1 MANETGG
8 RADKFGNK
16 FEKNCIINYY
26 IDVVREKIKYCSF
39 EKIGDD
45 EKGTDIIIEDFK
57 NVKTLIQCKERNID
71 INSWSLSKLSSK
83 DILKNWLFHL
93 NRDESYLVGLQTP
106 LSSVQLEDLIKCAK
120 NTDTPDNFYTKQVKS
135 SKQREKDFN
144 IFCSSMNLKLND
156 DYNSLEADKNI
167 IKAIDYLRRIKIIQT
182 ADENLKEEIITKI
195 ESFFLT
201 DENIVYNTFLD
212 LIENGNIM
220 AKNVDRNYLFKIF
233 EKNNIT
239 LRTLENDKLSL
250 PNIDRLN
257 KQFKNQY
264 VFINNELIFREEI
277 ADSIK
282 EIQNGKSLIICGTAG
297 IGKSSCIKGIIDYLE
312 KEDILYLAIKLDIK
326 TPKENEKNWSK
337 MLGFE
342 FCISD
347 CLDKFSNGKKTVLI
361 FDQLDA
367 LRWTQ
372 SHSRDAIDV
381 CQEIIDK
388 INRLNEVRENKISI
402 IFTCRTYDLETDTS
416 IKYLLKDTS
425 QANSKGIQW
434 KRIILK
440 PLDETILENIIGE
453 NWILYNYKLKSLLK
467 IPSNLFIWTNIN
479 KNNMDFNIYS
489 TGMLIEKWW
498 EQIEKDFFNKNITS
512 TDLKGCINNII
523 KKMVFSNKNSVLKSR
538 LDIDINTLNYL
549 CSQHFIVNN
558 DEVIMFAHQSILDYY
573 IAKDMVNEY
582 CSGTSIIEIIGDKS
596 KQIPSKRYQFQM
608 FLEEI
613 NIFDGSQAFIEV
625 IRSVLES
632 NQIRSYLKF
641 VCYEVLS
648 QIDHIDDNIFNYV
661 SNNLNDNM
669 VNTVLKGHI
678 SYISKFIEKGV
689 FDKWIY
695 DDNKLKLVS
704 NLLKSVYTNFTDIEI
719 EFIKNSIGVSK
730 KIDLELYNSLD
741 YEIEDEDQ
749 RIFDIR
755 LQLYKKYP
763 ELYNLYV
770 DVSKVLLKNEKRVID
785 ILEYLIKYQV
795 PDNNRIYCNF
805 NVEDYKTLLFQE
817 DEYIIDKLLPLLS
830 KEKYNEIR
838 LHDWENN
845 RFNNANI
852 RRIIINVIKK
862 ANSNLIKKDVS
873 KFYEKYKEYF
883 NKGYLLHN
891 EIILAGFLEMTN
903 KYANEILLYVFSN
916 IENNAFEYTSGNIQK
931 ITYTKQILKKFISY
945 LSIEEIS
952 KIEQYIVEYK
962 PCDII
967 ESYKYK
973 NHINKNSGYQEK
985 CYISFYG
992 DFQLELL
999 KEFPQEM
1006 LNIKTLNFL
1015 NVLKRKFYHEKSLKY
1030 NNNFMKSGNVI
1041 SVLSGKVISDKQWI
1055 RLFSK
1060 KRSNNN
1066 GYHEIFEKGI
1076 FISSELNDLLSSFS
1090 DNVKQNPNRFINIAL
1105 QNKNNILKEYI
1116 LNLYSALAYSDN
1128 LNSVSNELIENVLF
1142 SFPIEDEYE
1151 RSAYFCRIIAK
1162 KKDTKWS
1169 ENVIK
1174 TLKNIYNLIKNDKIR
1189 NERLIRQNE
1198 EDDTDIVTIAL
1209 NSAIGDFSEALENL
1223 LWTEKSL
1230 FSDFKSIIMDMI
1242 ESTKNITNYC
1252 CINILKPCLNIDKEW
1267 SIKKIIQLCKSNH
1280 IVLYNYDIRNILN
1293 WCYCNDLNC
1302 RTNIQDIIENINK
1315 YRDGEF
1321 KKNIGHLVVDL
1332 YILYDYKS
1340 KHLHSIGNNKLLY
1353 EGITEMLI
1361 CYYQNNKYKVKP
1373 LLLEINRVDDTY
1385 NHFIGRIFYDNL
1397 IDIKED
1403 KDFLIQLVT
1412 SPYTKNIV
1420 SPFLHYINEN
1430 NINLIE
1436 FKQPIILLSKNT
1448 LEHDTDSYD
1457 SEYNINE
1464 LIKTVIKLYDE
1475 VSNKSNENDTKESC
1489 MDIWDL
1495 MFENGIGNI
1504 REISKNIINI

>member
-8 RADKFGNK
+8 RADKYGNK
-16 FEKNCIINYY
+16 YEKNCIINYY

-57 NVKTLIQCKERNID
+57 NVKTLIQCKERNVD
-71 INSWSLSKLSSK
+71 ANSWSLSKLSSK
-83 DILKNWLFHL
+83 KILDNWLFHL
-93 NRDESYLVGLQTP
+93 NRDKSYLVGLQTP
-106 LSSVQLEDLIKCAK
+106 LSSIQLEDLIKCAR
-120 NTDTPDNFYTKQVKS
+120 NTDSPDNFYANQIKS

-144 IFCSSMNLKLND
+144 TFCSLMSLKLND
-156 DYNSLEADKNI
+156 DYNSLKTDKSI
-167 IKAIDYLRRIKIIQT
+167 IQAINYLRRIKIIQT
-182 ADENLKEEIITKI
+182 ADENLKDEILTKI
-195 ESFFLT
+195 ETFFLT
-201 DENIVYNTFLD
+201 DENIVYNTLLD
-212 LIENGNIM
+212 LIENGNAL
-220 AKNVDRNYLFKIF
+220 AKNIDRNYLFKVF
-233 EKNNIT
+233 EKNNII

-250 PNIDRLN
+250 PNIEKLN

-264 VFINNELIFREEI
+264 VLINNELIFRNEI
-277 ADSIK
+277 SDAIK
-282 EIQNGKSLIICGTAG
+282 ELQYGNSLIVHGPAG

-312 KEDILYLAIKLDIK
+312 KENILYLAIKLDIK

-347 CLDKFSNGKKTVLI
+347 CLDKFSNGKKAVLI

-372 SHSRDAIDV
+372 SHSRDAIEV

-388 INRLNEVRENKISI
+388 INRLNKVRKNKISI

-425 QANSKGIQW
+425 QSDTKDLQW
-434 KRIILK
+434 KRIMLK
-440 PLDETILENIIGE
+440 PLDETILKNIIGE
-453 NWILYNYKLKSLLK
+453 NWNLYNYKLKSLLK

-489 TGMLIEKWW
+489 TGMLIEKWL
-498 EQIEKDFFNKNITS
+498 EQIEQDSFNKNISS
-512 TDLKGCINNII
+512 TDLNNSINNIV
-523 KKMVFSNKNSVLKSR
+523 KKMVFFNRNSIPKTR
-538 LDIDINTLNYL
+538 LNIDINILNYL
-549 CSQHFIVNN
+549 CSQHFIINN
-558 DEVIMFAHQSILDYY
+558 DEIIIFAHQSILDYY
-573 IAKDMVNEY
+573 IVKDMINEY
-582 CSGTSIIEIIGDKS
+582 SSGTSIIEIIGDKS
-596 KQIPSKRYQFQM
+596 KQIPSKRYQLQM

-613 NIFDGSQAFIEV
+613 NIFDGPQVFIEV
-625 IRSVLES
+625 IRSILES
-632 NQIRSYLKF
+632 KQIRSYLKF

-648 QIDHIDDNIFNYV
+648 QINCIDDNIFNYV
-661 SNNLNDNM
+661 SNNLNDNII
-669 VNTVLKGHI
+669 NTVLKGHI

-695 DDNKLKLVS
+695 DDNKIKLVS
-704 NLLKSVYTNFTDIEI
+704 NLLKSVCTNFSDIEI
-719 EFIKNSIGVSK
+719 AFIKDNIGVSK
-730 KIDLELYNSLD
+730 EIDLELYNSLD
-741 YEIEDEDQ
+741 YEIDDEDQ

-755 LQLYKKYP
+755 IQLYKNYP
-763 ELYNLYV
+763 ELYNLYIN
-770 DVSKVLLKNEKRVID
+770 VSKVLLKNEKKVID
-785 ILEYLIKYQV
+785 IFEYLVKYHV
-795 PDNNRIYCNF
+795 PENNKIYCDF
-805 NVEDYKTLLFQE
+805 NVEDYKTLVFQE

-830 KEKYNEIR
+830 KEKYNKIR

-845 RFNNANI
+845 RFNNSNI

-862 ANSNLIKKDVS
+862 ANYNLIKKDVS

-891 EIILAGFLEMTN
+891 EIILATFLEMP
-903 KYANEILLYVFSN
+903 KQHANEILSYIFSN
-916 IENNAFEYTSGNIQK
+916 IENNAFEYTSGNVQT

-945 LSIEEIS
+945 LSIEEIA
-952 KIEQYIVEYK
+952 KIEKYIVEYK
-962 PCDII
+962 PRDIV

-973 NHINKNSGYQEK
+973 IQINKNYGYQEK
-985 CYISFYG
+985 CYSSFYG
-992 DFQLELL
+992 DFQLEML
-999 KEFPQEM
+999 KEFPKEM
-1006 LNIKTLNFL
+1006 LNVKTLNFL
-1015 NVLKRKFYHEKSLKY
+1015 EVLKRKFNHEKSLKY
-1030 NNNFMKSGNVI
+1030 DNNFMKSGNVI

-1060 KRSNNN
+1060 KRNNN
-1066 GYHEIFEKGI
+1066 RGYHEIFENGT
-1076 FISSELNDLLSSFS
+1076 FISSEINDLLSSFS
-1090 DNVKQNPNRFINIAL
+1090 DNVKQNPSRFINIAL

-1128 LNSVSNELIENVLF
+1128 LNNLSNELIEKFLV
-1142 SFPIEDEYE
+1142 SFPIEDDYE
-1151 RSAYFCRIIAK
+1151 RSTYFCRIIAK

-1169 ENVIK
+1169 ENIIK
-1174 TLKNIYNLIKNDKIR
+1174 TLKNIFNIIKNDKIR

-1198 EDDTDIVTIAL
+1198 DDADIVTSAL
-1209 NSAIGDFSEALENL
+1209 NSASGDLSEALENL

-1230 FSDFKSIIMDMI
+1230 FSGFKSIIIDMV
-1242 ESTKNITNYC
+1242 ESTQNITNYC
-1252 CINILKPCLNIDKEW
+1252 CINVLKPCLNIDKEW
-1267 SIKKIIQLCKSNH
+1267 SIKKIIQLCESNH
-1280 IVLYNYDIRNILN
+1280 TVLYNYDIRNILN

-1302 RTNIQDIIENINK
+1302 RTNIQNIIENINNYK
-1315 YRDGEF
+1315 DGEF
-1321 KKNIGHLVVDL
+1321 KKYIGHLVADL

-1340 KHLHSIGNNKLLY
+1340 KHLQSIGNNKLLY

-1361 CYYQNNKYKVKP
+1361 CYYKKNKDKVKP
-1373 LLLEINRVDDTY
+1373 LLLKINRVDDNY

-1403 KDFLIQLVT
+1403 KDFLKQLAT
-1412 SPYTKNIV
+1412 SQYTKNIV

-1436 FKQPIILLSKNT
+1436 FKELIILLAKNT
-1448 LEHDTDSYD
+1448 LKHDVDSYD
-1457 SEYNINE
+1457 REYNINE
-1464 LIKTVIKLYDE
+1464 LIKMVIKLYDE

-1489 MDIWDL
+1489 MEIWDL
-1495 MFENGIGNI
+1495 MFEKGIGNI
-1504 REISKNIINI
+1504 REISRNIINI